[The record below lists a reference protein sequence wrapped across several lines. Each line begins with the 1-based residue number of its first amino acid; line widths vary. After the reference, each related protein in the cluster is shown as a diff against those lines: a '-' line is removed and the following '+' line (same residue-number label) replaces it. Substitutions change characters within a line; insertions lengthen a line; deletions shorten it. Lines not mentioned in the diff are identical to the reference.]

1 MRFDEFL
8 PAAMAA
14 ARERS
19 RGRRGG
25 RGLDLRGR
33 LVDGRSG
40 LEVVEAPGVGSARL
54 RQGAHGPVIEVD
66 PAFVERY
73 VLEPDSA
80 LALLGHELL
89 HRVRGDLSRFVHM
102 DALTWSL
109 LGLALDM
116 FVNAHLE
123 RLWFGGEGAPLE
135 WRLYSPRSFPD
146 LLLLPPRRLFRQL
159 DSRGVRGFL
168 ALGSAPFD
176 GGRPAPPQALA
187 DAADTL
193 TGHLRALG
201 VADPRVVAELYLH
214 AWLDETGFAEF
225 WLRFRDAMAREI
237 PTLAG
242 TCPLL
247 LGNHQRRGSGADPRH
262 DEFQLDHLALRLVSV
277 SGGLGRRLSPVDV
290 RPAELAPD
298 PGPVIAAIQ
307 RALDSDPSSPVVRR
321 RLSPERGIV
330 GRPSRGEAFQLALG
344 FVPPFWTAELEADVE
359 DDQRVQLYLD
369 VSGSMDELLPFL
381 FRLVPALDDHL
392 GGKLRLFSNEVVET
406 TVQAVAA
413 GECQTT
419 GGTDFDCVLDDAL
432 ARRCRRILV
441 ITDGY
446 ARLDAGLAGRAQVEG
461 LQVYVVLSGTPVRRD
476 NPLSELARETWEV
489 ELSPA

>member
-1 MRFDEFL
+1 VRFDEFL
-8 PAAMAA
+8 PAAMDE

-19 RGRRGG
+19 RGARGR
-25 RGLDLRGR
+25 RGLDVLGR
-33 LVDGRSG
+33 LTASSSG

-73 VLEPDSA
+73 VREPESA
-80 LALLGHELL
+80 LALLGHEIL

-102 DALTWSL
+102 DAITWTL

-123 RLWFGGEGAPLE
+123 RLWFGGDGVPMEG
-135 WRLYSPRSFPD
+135 RLYSPRSFPD

-159 DSRGVRGFL
+159 ESRGVRGFL
-168 ALGSAPFD
+168 ALGSEPFD
-176 GGRPAPPQALA
+176 GSGEVPPSVLAGAA
-187 DAADTL
+187 DALGD
-193 TGHLRALG
+193 HLQSLG
-201 VADPRVVAELYLH
+201 VVAPRLVAELYLH

-237 PTLAG
+237 PALAG

-247 LGNHQRRGSGADPRH
+247 LGDHHRRGGGGGRSRDDPL
-262 DEFQLDHLALRLVSV
+262 LDHIVNGMLAVT
-277 SGGLGRRLSPVDV
+277 GGDGRRLSVVDV
-290 RPAELAPD
+290 QPAELAPD

-307 RALDSDPSSPVVRR
+307 RALDSDPASPVMRR
-321 RLSPERGIV
+321 RLTPERGIV
-330 GRPSRGEAFQLALG
+330 GRPSRSEAFQLALG
-344 FVPPFWTAELEADVE
+344 HIPPFWTAELEAEVE

-381 FRLVPALDDHL
+381 YRLVPALDDHL
-392 GGKLRLFSNEVVET
+392 GGVLRLFSNEVVET
-406 TVQAVAA
+406 TVEAVRE
-413 GECQTT
+413 GLCETT
-419 GGTDFDCVLDDAL
+419 GGTDFDCVVDDAL

-446 ARLDAGLAGRAQVEG
+446 ARLDDGLAGRARAEG
-461 LQVYVVLSGTPVRRD
+461 LQVYVVLTGAPVHRD
-476 NPLSELARETWEV
+476 NPLSALARDTWEV
-489 ELSPA
+489 ELSPC